1 MQKKSP
7 SPRRILIRALALGLL
22 PAPAL
27 AQGLFGDRPKRLPRG
42 RSIYRLS
49 GKVTVNGQDATLETL
64 IKTGDTVV
72 TAKGAEIVFVVGQH
86 SMILRGSSM
95 LTLGPAVPAKE
106 SLVVR
111 SLRLVNGALLSVS
124 SGTVMSLA
132 TPTANVGVRGTGFY
146 VESEPERTYF
156 CTCYGVTDIA
166 AIDDA
171 ESRTTIE
178 ATHHDRPVYILRS
191 GEAGRK
197 IRNAP
202 FINHTDEE
210 LTLIEAL
217 VGREPPFLFPKD
229 SYGGPR
235 REY

>member
-1 MQKKSP
+1 MRKSP
-7 SPRRILIRALALGLL
+7 SPRRVLIRALALGLL
-22 PAPAL
+22 PAPAF
-27 AQGLFGDRPKRLPRG
+27 AQGLFGDRPARLPSG

-49 GKVTVNGQDATLETL
+49 GKVTVNGQDATLKTL
-64 IKTGDTVV
+64 IKVGDTVV
-72 TAKGAEIVFVVGQH
+72 TAKGAEIVFVVGAN
-86 SMILRGSSM
+86 SMILRGAST
-95 LTLGPAVPAKE
+95 LTLGPAVPVEDSFA
-106 SLVVR
+106 VR
-111 SLRLVNGALLSVS
+111 SLKLLNGALLSVS
-124 SGTVMSLA
+124 SGTAMSLA

-156 CTCYGVTDIA
+156 CTCYGVTDVA

-171 ESRTTIE
+171 ESRATIE

>member
-1 MQKKSP
+1 MRKKSP

-27 AQGLFGDRPKRLPRG
+27 AQGLFGDRPARMPRG

-49 GKVTVNGQDATLETL
+49 GKVTVNGQDATLQTL
-64 IKTGDTVV
+64 IKTGDTIV
-72 TAKGAEIVFVVGQH
+72 TAKGAEVVFVVGTH
-86 SMILRGSSM
+86 SMILRGAST
-95 LTLGPAVPAKE
+95 LTISPAAPAE
-106 SLVVR
+106 NSFVVR
-111 SLRLVNGALLSVS
+111 SLKLLNGALLSVS
-124 SGTVMSLA
+124 TGTTLSLTTA
-132 TPTANVGVRGTGFY
+132 TANVGVRGTGFY

-171 ESRTTIE
+171 GSRATIE
-178 ATHHDRPVYILRS
+178 ATHHERPVYILRS

-197 IRNAP
+197 IRDAP

-217 VGREPPFLFPKD
+217 VGREPPFVFPKD

>member
-1 MQKKSP
+1 MRKTSL
-7 SPRRILIRALALGLL
+7 SSRRVLIRALALGLL
-22 PAPAL
+22 PAPAF
-27 AQGLFGDRPKRLPRG
+27 AQGLFGDRPARLPRD
-42 RSIYRLS
+42 RSIYRLA
-49 GKVTVNGQDATLETL
+49 GAVTVNGQDATLKTL
-64 IKTGDTVV
+64 IKTGDTIV
-72 TAKGAEIVFVVGQH
+72 TAKGAQIVFVVGTH
-86 SMILRGSSM
+86 AMILRGAST
-95 LTLGPAVPAKE
+95 LTVGAAATPE
-106 SLVVR
+106 DSFVVR
-111 SLRLVNGALLSVS
+111 SLRLLHGALLSVS
-124 SGTVMSLA
+124 SGTAISLA

-156 CTCYGVTDIA
+156 CTCYGVTDVA

-171 ESRTTIE
+171 ASRATIE
-178 ATHHDRPVYILRS
+178 SAHHDRPVYILRS
-191 GEAGRK
+191 GEAGRR

>member
-1 MQKKSP
+1 MQKKALS
-7 SPRRILIRALALGLL
+7 SRRVLIHALALGLL
-22 PAPAL
+22 PMPVF
-27 AQGLFGDRPKRLPRG
+27 AQRLFGDRPARLPRD

-49 GKVTVNGQDATLETL
+49 GKVTVNGRDATLETI
-64 IKTGDTVV
+64 IKAGDTVV
-72 TAKGAEIVFVVGQH
+72 TAKGAEVVFVVGANA
-86 SMILRGSSM
+86 MILRGAS
-95 LTLGPAVPAKE
+95 TLAIAPAVPAE
-106 SLVVR
+106 DSLVIR
-111 SLRLVNGALLSVS
+111 SLKLLNGALLSVS
-124 SGTVMSLA
+124 PGTAMSLA

-156 CTCYGVTDIA
+156 CTCYGVTDVA

-171 ESRTTIE
+171 ASRATIE

-191 GEAGRK
+191 AEAGRK

>member
-1 MQKKSP
+1 MRKKSP

-27 AQGLFGDRPKRLPRG
+27 AQGLFGDRPARMPRG

-49 GKVTVNGQDATLETL
+49 GKVTVNGQDATLQTL
-64 IKTGDTVV
+64 IKTGDTIV
-72 TAKGAEIVFVVGQH
+72 TAKGAEVVFVVGTH
-86 SMILRGSSM
+86 SMILRGAST
-95 LTLGPAVPAKE
+95 LTISPAAPAE
-106 SLVVR
+106 DSFVVR
-111 SLRLVNGALLSVS
+111 SLKLLNGALLSVS
-124 SGTVMSLA
+124 TGTTLSLTTA
-132 TPTANVGVRGTGFY
+132 TANVGVRGTGFY

-171 ESRTTIE
+171 GSRATIE
-178 ATHHDRPVYILRS
+178 ATHHERPVYILRS

-197 IRNAP
+197 IRDAP

-217 VGREPPFLFPKD
+217 VGREPPFVFPKD